1 MKKMIEKGIKEFVIY
16 DIATQDVTL
25 NFDDTKGEVQAL
37 VYSPVGKTGF
47 NIKGNCT
54 R

>member
-16 DIATQDVTL
+16 DLATQDVTL
-25 NFDDTKGEVQAL
+25 DFDEDRGEVQAL
-37 VYSPVGKTGF
+37 VCSPVGKTGF
-47 NIKGNCT
+47 NIKGSCT